1 MTTLISQPTSTAGV
15 GFGRRPL
22 AALSKAEYRQFRRN
36 KTLVTM
42 GTVFPVA
49 LPLITF
55 FLARNNSGS
64 TAEVATTG
72 LEMFALMAFLFV
84 QYYSVLSMITTRR
97 GEGVLKRLRTGEA
110 SDWQIQT
117 APAVPGA
124 LLTIIGGAIVAG
136 VIYGAGS
143 PAPVNAVALVIAV
156 LAGIVVFSLLGLATS
171 AVTKNAEAAQIT
183 SMPIMMVAFVGLTSI
198 RDILPD
204 RLAGVVDWTPFAA
217 LSDLISLGA
226 AGKPATAAEATPAA
240 DFAGTFADMGQPLA
254 TLGLWTVLAL
264 ALIATSFK
272 WDDRG

>member
-1 MTTLISQPTSTAGV
+1 MTTMSPPTTAGV

-22 AALSKAEYRQFRRN
+22 TALSKAEYRQFRRN
-36 KTLVTM
+36 KTLVIM

-55 FLARNNSGS
+55 FLTRNDSGT

-84 QYYSVLSMITTRR
+84 QYYSVLSLITTRR

-110 SDWQIQT
+110 SDWQIQA
-117 APAVPGA
+117 APAVPSA
-124 LLTIIGGAIVAG
+124 LLTVLGGAIVAG

-143 PAPVNAVALVIAV
+143 PAPINSAALVIALV
-156 LAGIVVFSLLGLATS
+156 AGIIVFSLQGLATS

-183 SMPIMMVAFVGLTSI
+183 SMPVMILAFVGLTSI
-198 RDILPD
+198 RDVLPD
-204 RLAGVVDWTPFAA
+204 RMAGIVDWTPFAA

-226 AGKPATAAEATPAA
+226 SGKLATAGEATAAA
-240 DFAGTFADMGQPLA
+240 DFAGTFTEMGQPLA
-254 TLGLWTVLAL
+254 TLGLWTVLTL
-264 ALIATSFK
+264 AVIKTSFR
-272 WDDRG
+272 WDDRR

>member
-1 MTTLISQPTSTAGV
+1 MTTLTSPPAV

-22 AALSKAEYRQFRRN
+22 SALAKAEYRQFRRN
-36 KTLVTM
+36 RTLVTM

-55 FLARNNSGS
+55 FLARDKSGS
-64 TAEVATTG
+64 TADVATTG

-110 SDWQIQT
+110 SDWQIQA

-124 LLTIIGGAIVAG
+124 LLTLVGGAIVAG
-136 VIYGAGS
+136 VVYGAGA
-143 PAPVNAVALVIAV
+143 PAPVNPIALGVALV
-156 LAGIVVFSLLGLATS
+156 AGIVVFSLFALATS

-183 SMPIMMVAFVGLTSI
+183 SMPVMMIAFVGLESI

-204 RLAGVVDWTPFAA
+204 RLGSVVDWTPFAA

-226 AGKPATAAEATPAA
+226 SGSTATASESAA
-240 DFAGTFADMGQPLA
+240 PLDFAGTFTEMTQPLA

-264 ALIATSFK
+264 AIIATSFR